1 MYSQANRPIGDVVQ
15 ELKLEAK
22 DFVATRFDLL
32 KRELQEK
39 SKSWKAGI
47 PLLAGAAF
55 CGLTCFAVL
64 NFAALALLRGL
75 FDGSAYAWCFA
86 ALILAAV
93 YVLAGGALYWIGMHE
108 LKVAGV
114 VPTRTLRVLK
124 QDQVWLQ
131 NEARSQV

>member
-1 MYSQANRPIGDVVQ
+1 MYSQANRPISEVVQ
-15 ELKLEAK
+15 ELKLEAR

-55 CGLTCFAVL
+55 CALACFVAV
-64 NFAALALLRGL
+64 NIAALALLRGL
-75 FDGSAYAWCFA
+75 FAGSDYAWCFA
-86 ALILAAV
+86 ALILAGV
-93 YVLAGGALYWIGMHE
+93 YVIAGGALYWVGMHE
-108 LKVAGV
+108 LRVAGV